1 MSINKKGFT
10 VQADLF
16 ITARRS
22 VIVIDKEHHECQIID
37 FAIPYDTRADDKEVE
52 KIKNQLAKELKKVP
66 NSKVTVVL
74 LVSGALVTP
83 GEVLEKRFMTI
94 AIEAKI
100 TEL

>member
-1 MSINKKGFT
+1 M
-10 VQADLF
+10 
-16 ITARRS
+16 
-22 VIVIDKEHHECQIID
+22 
-37 FAIPYDTRADDKEVE
+37 
-52 KIKNQLAKELKKVP
+52 P